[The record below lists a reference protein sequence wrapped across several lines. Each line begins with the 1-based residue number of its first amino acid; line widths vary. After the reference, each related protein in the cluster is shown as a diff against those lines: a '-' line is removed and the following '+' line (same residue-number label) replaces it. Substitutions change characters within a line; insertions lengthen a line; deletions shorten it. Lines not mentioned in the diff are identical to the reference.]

1 MYVTCHCIEM
11 LKWTGLEVGK
21 LTSLSHCHTGI
32 CMSAHHVI
40 NQMWL
45 FIWGLVNHMWVPL
58 KWECEDELG
67 RKGITQHTLK
77 KTAVLSWMFL
87 LLEIW
92 YVKVKKWQVVFGWYC
107 DYVFSGKQSLPLRNY
122 VKVHT
127 HMHSGVIGRNVC
139 IFVWTSSI
147 AVHVQF
153 RRQEEIGLT
162 RHKFMYVILSQNVS
176 DKCVVTLQIYV

>member
-1 MYVTCHCIEM
+1 
-11 LKWTGLEVGK
+11 
-21 LTSLSHCHTGI
+21 
-32 CMSAHHVI
+32 
-40 NQMWL
+40 
-45 FIWGLVNHMWVPL
+45 
-58 KWECEDELG
+58 
-67 RKGITQHTLK
+67 
-77 KTAVLSWMFL
+77 MFL

-107 DYVFSGKQSLPLRNY
+107 DYVFSGKPSLPLHNY

-147 AVHVQF
+147 SVHVQF